1 MSVIEIQGLTK
12 YYGKTIGVKNVSFA
26 VEKGEIFG
34 FVGPNGA
41 GKSTTIKL
49 LFNLIYPTAGK
60 AEILGHD
67 VVLKSKQLK
76 EFTAYVPTEVR
87 FYEGF
92 TVKKLLHTTMEFYQ
106 VKEITELHR
115 LCQFFEL
122 QLNKKITQLSMGN
135 KKKVSIVSALLA
147 NPQVLIMDEPT
158 NGLDPL
164 MQKRLFEELKR
175 RTAKGLTV
183 LLSSHNLSEIE
194 EYCSRVAFI
203 KEGKILAVENLQSQ
217 RQPAKIVTAWSK
229 KGFTQLLNLDLEII
243 DKSETKIVFAY
254 SGSPKVLVE
263 ALAQAELDDFIV
275 ENRSLEDQFMALYE
289 GGA

>member
-1 MSVIEIQGLTK
+1 MNVIEIQGLTK
-12 YYGKTIGVKNVSFA
+12 YYGKTLGIKEVSFG

-49 LFNLIYPTAGK
+49 LLNLIYPTAGK
-60 AEILGHD
+60 AEIMGHD
-67 VVLKSKQLK
+67 VVTKSKQIK

-92 TVKKLLHTTMEFYQ
+92 TVKELLHTTMAFYQ
-106 VKEITELHR
+106 VKETTELHR
-115 LCQFFEL
+115 LCKFFEL
-122 QLNKKITQLSMGN
+122 QMNKKITQLSMGN

-203 KEGKILAVENLQSQ
+203 KKGRILAVENLQIE
-217 RQPAKIVTAWSK
+217 RQPAKIVTAWGK
-229 KGFTQLLNLDLEII
+229 KGFERLQALEKEIL
-243 DKSETKIVFAY
+243 EEYAEKIVFFY
-254 SGSPKVLVE
+254 SGSASVLAE
-263 ALAQAELDDFIV
+263 ALAQAQLDDFIV
-275 ENRSLEDQFMALYE
+275 QNRSLEDQFMAMYE
-289 GGA
+289 GGE